1 MPIYGYECKE
11 CGVRFERR
19 QSFSD
24 DPITV
29 CPECAGEVHRLLSP
43 VGIIFKGSGFYVT
56 DNRGSK
62 SGLTTSKKDSD
73 SSSSTSASSGE
84 STSSSSESKSDT
96 AAKAKSESK
105 KSD

>member
-24 DPITV
+24 DPITI
-29 CPECAGEVHRLLSP
+29 CPECEGEVRRLLEP
-43 VGIIFKGSGFYVT
+43 AGIIFKGSGFYVT

-62 SGLTTSKKDSD
+62 SSLTSSKKDHD
-73 SSSSTSASSGE
+73 GGSSSASGE
-84 STSSSSESKSDT
+84 SAGASSESKSDT
-96 AAKAKSESK
+96 PAKSESK